1 MKPIIII
8 IISLLTIS
16 SAVGVYLY
24 TQNKATTTTTT
35 TIASSSGLV
44 NHYPP
49 QTTQLSESFALR
61 ELPEKERIWIN
72 SINTMNI
79 NPGDKTKLIN
89 CFTRL
94 FRLTNII
101 DDLGGYEDELFCD
114 SIIKP
119 GLDIII
125 NYFKSLNSEL
135 KRENGILNFNP
146 EYSLL
151 WASFCIGIMNNA
163 ELFKDNNYPIG
174 HTKPRCSVVDDTGNL
189 IDYCEQIV
197 PEFGNSYNDINSIP
211 PFNMEFIC
219 DDSGDTTTNDICNNR
234 TIKEIRFGPPEAVEE
249 INSSGILNNIGWVR
263 ELGFSG
269 FLRQVDPPGTTQR
282 WGSRFYELPLKIDI
296 IQYTETLRNLSVTQ
310 ALPGSDEDNCNNYQA
325 QTQSPTTNTAS

>member
-24 TQNKATTTTTT
+24 TQNKATTTTT
-35 TIASSSGLV
+35 IASSSGLV
-44 NHYPP
+44 NAYPP

-61 ELPEKERIWIN
+61 ELPETERIWIN

-94 FRLTNII
+94 FTLTNII

-125 NYFKSLNSEL
+125 NYFKSIKDREL
-135 KRENGILNFNP
+135 KRENGILNFKP
-146 EYSLL
+146 E
-151 WASFCIGIMNNA
+151 
-163 ELFKDNNYPIG
+163 
-174 HTKPRCSVVDDTGNL
+174 
-189 IDYCEQIV
+189 
-197 PEFGNSYNDINSIP
+197 
-211 PFNMEFIC
+211 
-219 DDSGDTTTNDICNNR
+219 
-234 TIKEIRFGPPEAVEE
+234 
-249 INSSGILNNIGWVR
+249 
-263 ELGFSG
+263 
-269 FLRQVDPPGTTQR
+269 
-282 WGSRFYELPLKIDI
+282 
-296 IQYTETLRNLSVTQ
+296 
-310 ALPGSDEDNCNNYQA
+310 
-325 QTQSPTTNTAS
+325 